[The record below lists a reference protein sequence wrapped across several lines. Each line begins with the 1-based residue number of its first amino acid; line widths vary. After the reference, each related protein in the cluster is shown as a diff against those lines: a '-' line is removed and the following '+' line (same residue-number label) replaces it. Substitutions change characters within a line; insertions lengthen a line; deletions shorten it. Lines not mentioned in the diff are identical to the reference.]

1 MLRGLNM
8 FVLMA
13 TSWAWATLLVVGGAS
28 LAVSPPSGL
37 GPWKSASVSMAG
49 LAGVAAGV
57 FVFEVIV
64 ADRLFPKARRTLTLS
79 VEILAGA
86 LMLAFTAAAVFV
98 AVSGA

>member
-28 LAVSPPSGL
+28 LAVSPPTGL
-37 GPWKSASVSMAG
+37 GPWKGKIVVLAG

-64 ADRLFPKARRTLTLS
+64 ADRLFPKARRPLTLS
-79 VEILAGA
+79 VELFSGA
-86 LMLAFTAAAVFV
+86 FMLIFTAAAVFV
-98 AVSGA
+98 WVSGV

>member
-8 FVLMA
+8 FVLLT

-37 GPWKSASVSMAG
+37 GPWKSASMSLAG
-49 LAGVAAGV
+49 LAGIAAGV

-64 ADRLFPKARRTLTLS
+64 ADRLFPRARRKLTLS
-79 VEILAGA
+79 VEIASGA
-86 LMLAFTAAAVFV
+86 LMLIFTAAAVFV
-98 AVSGA
+98 AASGA